1 MQYNYVLTTARHVRK
16 CHPKP
21 PQTWPTKGGALWC
34 LINTLQQSSPHRWS
48 SRSPP
53 SGRDQPKKRT
63 TFGGRNAPKVDD
75 KGGWKPNRCGDFRCN
90 SWYMP
95 KKWEHMFFFWCFY
108 IFFYVGEHEWT
119 WVKGKNRAFL
129 FDDKPK
135 WWNKDRTVRILEDL
149 VLWSEA
155 TTSEVPALPEM
166 WYCKQFFLTYMLT
179 QKHMRT
185 FINIWGFPKMGVPP
199 NHYF

>member
-1 MQYNYVLTTARHVRK
+1 MVLDQHITTVISAPLIQQVPTEWKGSAQKEDHLWRQKRSKSGWQRWVKTQSMWRFQMQFLIYAQKMGTHVF
-16 CHPKP
+16 
-21 PQTWPTKGGALWC
+21 L
-34 LINTLQQSSPHRWS
+34 L
-48 SRSPP
+48 
-53 SGRDQPKKRT
+53 
-63 TFGGRNAPKVDD
+63 
-75 KGGWKPNRCGDFRCN
+75 
-90 SWYMP
+90 
-95 KKWEHMFFFWCFY
+95 MFLY
-108 IFFYVGEHEWT
+108 FFYVGEHEWT

-185 FINIWGFPKMGVPP
+185 FISIWGFPKMGVPP